1 MIESKSRARRTQDV
15 PSSCVVPWTSRRFR
29 CDKAFRHGLLVL
41 SAPLLTLLLT
51 AACGEAGLPGRAADD
66 PDGVAAAE
74 DERMEPVALPDLERV
89 SESVREQVQA
99 RWRPVERL
107 QGDGAAPAA
116 GAAETY
122 GALGMVLMAAEFPNA
137 AIPAF
142 RNAQMLAPADVR
154 WPYYLAHLH
163 RDAGALDDAANRFEA
178 ARRLQPDDMA
188 ILVWLGD
195 VRLALGDAGSAEP
208 LFTRALSL
216 FPDSLS
222 ARFGLA
228 RVALMREEYQAAAEG
243 LEEILELEP
252 SATAA
257 HYPLGQ
263 AYLSLG
269 ESERAEEHL
278 RQRETADIRPSDP
291 LMAALDGLLESSQAY
306 ETRGIEALNREEW
319 DGAVAAF
326 RRGLEIDPAD
336 AELRHR
342 LGTALYLRGDIG
354 TARTELER
362 AAAESPELAQAQYSL
377 GVLLQDEGRHRE
389 AAERFTA
396 ALRARSAYT
405 EARLRLAYSLRRSGG
420 REDALAEYRR
430 VSRMNPDLIEAAFG
444 EAMALVV
451 LHRWGEART
460 RLERALESY
469 PGDVAIEH
477 ALARLLAAAPD
488 GRVRDGARALT
499 MVDRLASQG
508 RTLDLGETMAMAL
521 AEVGAYDRAAALQ
534 RDLITGAGRAGRSEV
549 IPRLEVNLRRYE
561 QGEACRTPWPDGEV
575 P

>member
-1 MIESKSRARRTQDV
+1 MRAPHR
-15 PSSCVVPWTSRRFR
+15 SRR
-29 CDKAFRHGLLVL
+29 DAGFRHGLL
-41 SAPLLTLLLT
+41 ALLLT
-51 AACGEAGLPGRAADD
+51 AACGGAGPPASGTGGGGDGAAV
-66 PDGVAAAE
+66 PAPLEQVL
-74 DERMEPVALPDLERV
+74 LPDLSQV
-89 SESVREQVQA
+89 SDSVREQVQA

-107 QGDGAAPAA
+107 AGDGAAPVA

-122 GALGMVLMAAEFPNA
+122 GALGMVLMAAQFPNA

-142 RNAQMLAPADVR
+142 RNAQLLVPGDVR

-163 RDAGALDDAANRFEA
+163 RDAGALDDAADRFEA

-195 VRLALGDAGSAEP
+195 VRLAQGDAEAAEP
-208 LFTRALSL
+208 LFARALSL
-216 FPDSLS
+216 YPDSLS

-228 RVALMREEYQAAAEG
+228 RTALMREQFAVAAEG
-243 LEEILELEP
+243 LEEILALEP

-269 ESERAEEHL
+269 DSERAREHL
-278 RQRETADIRPSDP
+278 RQREAADIRPADP
-291 LMAALDGLLESSQAY
+291 LMAALDRLLESAQAY
-306 ETRGIEALNREEW
+306 ETRGIEALDREDW
-319 DGAVAAF
+319 DGAVVAF
-326 RRGLEIDPAD
+326 RRGLEIEPGD

-342 LGTALYLRGDIG
+342 LGTALYLRGDIR

-389 AAERFTA
+389 AAERFAA
-396 ALRARSAYT
+396 ALRSRASYT
-405 EARLRLAYSLRRSGG
+405 EARLRLAYSLRRSGDPEG
-420 REDALAEYRR
+420 ALAEYRR
-430 VSRMNPDLIEAAFG
+430 VSRMNPDLVEAAFG

-460 RLERALESY
+460 RLEQAAEAY
-469 PGDVAIEH
+469 PGDLGVTH

-488 GRVRDGARALT
+488 GRVRDGEQALT

-521 AEVGAYDRAAALQ
+521 AEVGAHARAAALQ
-534 RDLITGAGRAGRSEV
+534 RDLITGAGRAGLSEV
-549 IPRLEVNLRRYE
+549 VPRLEANLRRYE
-561 QGEACRTPWPDGEV
+561 RGEACRTPWPDGAV

>member
-1 MIESKSRARRTQDV
+1 MTFC
-15 PSSCVVPWTSRRFR
+15 PG
-29 CDKAFRHGLLVL
+29 FRHGLLAL
-41 SAPLLTLLLT
+41 FLT
-51 AACGEAGLPGRAADD
+51 AACGGAGPPASGTGGGV
-66 PDGVAAAE
+66 DGALAAA
-74 DERMEPVALPDLERV
+74 RLEPVALPDLSQV
-89 SESVREQVQA
+89 SDSVREQVQA

-107 QGDGAAPAA
+107 QGDGAAPAP
-116 GAAETY
+116 GEAETY

-163 RDAGALDDAANRFEA
+163 RDAGALDDAADRFEA

-195 VRLALGDAGSAEP
+195 VRLAQGEAGSAEP
-208 LFTRALSL
+208 LFARALSL

-228 RVALMREEYQAAAEG
+228 RVALMREEYRAAAEG

-269 ESERAEEHL
+269 ESERAQEHL

-306 ETRGIEALNREEW
+306 ETRGIEALNREDW

-342 LGTALYLRGDIG
+342 LGTALYLRGDIR

-362 AAAESPELAQAQYSL
+362 AAAEAPELPQAHYSL
-377 GVLLQDEGRHRE
+377 GVLLQEQGRHRE
-389 AAERFTA
+389 AAERFIA

-405 EARLRLAYSLRRSGG
+405 EARLRLAYSLRRSGDP
-420 REDALAEYRR
+420 EDALAEYRR
-430 VSRMNPDLIEAAFG
+430 VSRMNPDLVEAAFG

-460 RLERALESY
+460 RLEEAMEAY
-469 PGDVAIEH
+469 PGDPAVAH
-477 ALARLLAAAPD
+477 ALARVMAAAPD
-488 GRVRDGARALT
+488 GRVRDGERALT
-499 MVDRLASQG
+499 MVDRLASRG
-508 RTLDLGETMAMAL
+508 RTLELGETMAMAL
-521 AEVGAYDRAAALQ
+521 AEVGAHDRAAALQ
-534 RDLITGAGRAGRSEV
+534 RDLITGAGRAGLPDV
-549 IPRLEVNLRRYE
+549 IPRLERNLRRYE
-561 QGEACRTPWPDGEV
+561 RGEACRTPWPDGEV

>member
-1 MIESKSRARRTQDV
+1 MGRLIAI
-15 PSSCVVPWTSRRFR
+15 PLLPL
-29 CDKAFRHGLLVL
+29 LLV
-41 SAPLLTLLLT
+41 
-51 AACGEAGLPGRAADD
+51 AACGAGPPGAGSEGRAGAPAND
-66 PDGVAAAE
+66 
-74 DERMEPVALPDLERV
+74 RLEPVELPDLGRIGD
-89 SESVREQVQA
+89 SVREQVQA

-107 QGDGAAPAA
+107 QADRAAPSAD
-116 GAAETY
+116 AAETY
-122 GALGMVLMAAEFPNA
+122 GALGMVLMAAQFPNA

-142 RNAQMLAPADVR
+142 RNAQALVPGDVR

-163 RDAGALDDAANRFEA
+163 RDAGALDDAADRFEA

-195 VRLALGDAGSAEP
+195 VRLAQGDAEAAEP

-216 FPDSLS
+216 YPDSLS
-222 ARFGLA
+222 AQFGLA
-228 RVALMREEYQAAAEG
+228 RTALMRGQFAVAADG
-243 LEEILELEP
+243 LEEILALEP

-269 ESERAEEHL
+269 ESERAQEHL
-278 RQRETADIRPSDP
+278 RQREAADIRPADP
-291 LMAALDGLLESSQAY
+291 LMAALDRLLESAQAY
-306 ETRGIEALNREEW
+306 ETRGIEALNREDW
-319 DGAVAAF
+319 DSAVAAF

-354 TARTELER
+354 TARGELER
-362 AAAESPELAQAQYSL
+362 AAAESPGLAQAQYSL
-377 GVLLQDEGRHRE
+377 GVLLQDEGRYRE
-389 AAERFTA
+389 AAERFAA
-396 ALRARSAYT
+396 ALRSRASYT
-405 EARLRLAYSLRRSGG
+405 EARLRLAYSLRRSGDPEG
-420 REDALAEYRR
+420 AVAEYRR
-430 VSRMNPDLIEAAFG
+430 VSRMNPDLVEAAFG

-460 RLERALESY
+460 RLERAAEAY
-469 PGDVAIEH
+469 PGDPGVTH

-499 MVDRLASQG
+499 MVDRLASRG
-508 RTLDLGETMAMAL
+508 RTLELGETMAMAL
-521 AEVGAYDRAAALQ
+521 AEVGAHDRAAALQ
-534 RDLITGAGRAGRSEV
+534 RDLVTGAGRAGLTDV
-549 IPRLEVNLRRYE
+549 IPRLEGNLRRYE
-561 QGEACRTPWPDGEV
+561 RGEACRTPWPEGAV

>member
-1 MIESKSRARRTQDV
+1 MLA
-15 PSSCVVPWTSRRFR
+15 
-29 CDKAFRHGLLVL
+29 
-41 SAPLLTLLLT
+41 APLALLLA
-51 AACGEAGLPGRAADD
+51 AACGAAGLPEPDAGDPGRDAAADE
-66 PDGVAAAE
+66 PL
-74 DERMEPVALPDLERV
+74 EPVALPDLARV
-89 SESVREQVQA
+89 SDSVREQVQA

-107 QGDGAAPAA
+107 QGDGAVSGAS
-116 GAAETY
+116 AAEAY
-122 GALGMVLMAAEFPNA
+122 GALGMVLMAAQFPNA

-142 RNAQMLAPADVR
+142 RNAQALAPGDVR

-163 RDAGALDDAANRFEA
+163 RDAGALDDAADRFET

-195 VRLALGDAGSAEP
+195 VRLAQGDAEAAEP
-208 LFTRALSL
+208 LFARALS
-216 FPDSLS
+216 FYSDSLS

-228 RVALMREEYQAAAEG
+228 RTALMRGDFEAAARG
-243 LEEILELEP
+243 LEEILALEP

-269 ESERAEEHL
+269 ESERAQEHL
-278 RQRETADIRPSDP
+278 RQREAADIRPADP
-291 LMAALDGLLESSQAY
+291 LMAALDGLLESAQAY
-306 ETRGIEALNREEW
+306 ETRGIEALNREDW

-326 RRGLEIDPAD
+326 RRGLEIDPDD

-342 LGTALYLRGDIG
+342 LGTALYLRGDLRP
-354 TARTELER
+354 ARTELER

-389 AAERFTA
+389 AADRFAA
-396 ALRARSAYT
+396 ALRARSSYT
-405 EARLRLAYSLRRSGG
+405 EARLRLAFSLRRSGDAAG
-420 REDALAEYRR
+420 ALAEYRR
-430 VSRMNPDLIEAAFG
+430 VSRTDPDLVEAAFG

-451 LHRWGEART
+451 LHRWGAART
-460 RLERALESY
+460 RLEQAVEAHPRD
-469 PGDVAIEH
+469 PGVAH

-499 MVDRLASQG
+499 LVDRLASQG
-508 RTLDLGETMAMAL
+508 RTLELGETMAMAL
-521 AEVGAYDRAAALQ
+521 AEVGAYDRAAVLQ
-534 RDLITGAGRAGRSEV
+534 RDLVTGAGRVGLPDV
-549 IPRLEVNLRRYE
+549 IRRLEVNLRRYE
-561 QGEACRTPWPDGEV
+561 RGEACRVPWPEGEV

>member
-1 MIESKSRARRTQDV
+1 MAVRYGRPAERPKQLKINRLTFSRG
-15 PSSCVVPWTSRRFR
+15 
-29 CDKAFRHGLLVL
+29 FRHGLLAL
-41 SAPLLTLLLT
+41 FLT
-51 AACGEAGLPGRAADD
+51 AACGGAGPPASGTGGGG
-66 PDGVAAAE
+66 DGAVAAT
-74 DERMEPVALPDLERV
+74 RPEPVALPDLSQV
-89 SESVREQVQA
+89 SDSVREQVQA

-107 QGDGAAPAA
+107 QGDGAALAA

-163 RDAGALDDAANRFEA
+163 RDAGALDDAADRFEA

-195 VRLALGDAGSAEP
+195 VRLAQGDAGSAEP
-208 LFTRALSL
+208 LFALVLSL

-243 LEEILELEP
+243 LEEILALEP

-269 ESERAEEHL
+269 ESERAAEHL

-306 ETRGIEALNREEW
+306 ETRGIEALNREDW
-319 DGAVAAF
+319 NGAVAAF

-342 LGTALYLRGDIG
+342 LGTALYLRGDIR
-354 TARTELER
+354 TARAELER
-362 AAAESPELAQAQYSL
+362 AAAESPELPQAHYSL
-377 GVLLQDEGRHRE
+377 GVLLQEQGRHRE

-405 EARLRLAYSLRRSGG
+405 EARLRLAYSLRRSGD
-420 REDALAEYRR
+420 REDALEEYRR
-430 VSRMNPDLIEAAFG
+430 VSRMNPDLVEAAFG

-460 RLERALESY
+460 RLEQAVEAY
-469 PGDVAIEH
+469 PGDPGVAH
-477 ALARLLAAAPD
+477 ALARVLAAAPD
-488 GRVRDGARALT
+488 GRVRDGERALT
-499 MVDRLASQG
+499 MVDRLASRG
-508 RTLDLGETMAMAL
+508 RTLELGETMAMAL
-521 AEVGAYDRAAALQ
+521 AEVGAHDRAAGLQ
-534 RDLITGAGRAGRSEV
+534 RDLITGAGRAGFQDV
-549 IPRLEVNLRRYE
+549 IPRLERNLRRYE
-561 QGEACRTPWPDGEV
+561 RGEACRTPWPDGEV